1 MTFIIKVRGGGKIT
15 HDYLCEEHGRFEA
28 VVDSADAP
36 DVVPCPVTV
45 ASAAFRL
52 SDGVRVDGPLK
63 CGKPSPWSP
72 SSAPA
77 VHTQFVVSA
86 TQGKS
91 SPKPHRMSMDTRPL
105 GEGQKFH
112 DWKKE
117 RKKLWEEKR
126 QQRVA
131 ELLK

>member
-1 MTFIIKVRGGGKIT
+1 
-15 HDYLCEEHGRFEA
+15 
-28 VVDSADAP
+28 
-36 DVVPCPVTV
+36 VPCSRDCG
-45 ASAAFRL
+45 AS
-52 SDGVRVDGPLK
+52 
-63 CGKPSPWSP
+63 CGLPSPWSP

-91 SPKPHRMSMDTRPL
+91 APKPHETALDTRPL

-112 DWKKE
+112 DWKRD
-117 RKKLWEEKR
+117 RKKIWEEKR
-126 QQRVA
+126 KKRVM

>member
-1 MTFIIKVRGGGKIT
+1 MTFIVKTRGDSSRLIE
-15 HDYLCEEHGRFEA
+15 HEYLCDQHGRFSQL
-28 VVDSADAP
+28 VPQADAP
-36 DVVPCPVTV
+36 DSVPCPVE
-45 ASAAFRL
+45 
-52 SDGVRVDGPLK
+52 VDCDHQGTSHACV
-63 CGKPSPWSP
+63 CGLPSPWSP

-91 SPKPHRMSMDTRPL
+91 AAKPHETALDTRPL

-112 DWKKE
+112 DWKKD
-117 RKKLWEEKR
+117 RAKIWEEKR
-126 QQRVA
+126 KRRVM